1 MMPSSS
7 NFRTLFDT
15 VLRLASTAFAI
26 SRNDFRASA
35 FKSRRILTSRSSRT
49 AEAIVSSPR
58 DVRTLELLRRPC
70 GLTRTMFRL
79 LSIFRSSVRFGRLRV
94 YICPKF
100 CPRHQTGSPS
110 PSRREGYGNRSEHT
124 GESEEDDR
132 GFGAET
138 DRDRKDSL
146 DRPAVR
152 RRARGASAHHDPR
165 DFAGQRRIQARGGE
179 TGR

>member
-7 NFRTLFDT
+7 NFRTRFDT

-35 FKSRRILTSRSSRT
+35 FKSRRILTSRSSRR
-49 AEAIVSSPR
+49 AGAIVSSPT
-58 DVRTLELLRRPC
+58 DFLSFELLRHPC
-70 GLTRTMFRL
+70 GTIRTMSHL
-79 LSIFRSSVRFGRLRV
+79 LSIFRSSVPFGRLRV
-94 YICPKF
+94 YICSKF
-100 CPRHQTGSPS
+100 CPRRQTGSPS
-110 PSRREGYGNRSEHT
+110 PSRREGYGNRSEHP

-132 GFGAET
+132 GFRAET

-152 RRARGASAHHDPR
+152 RRARSASAHHDPS

-179 TGR
+179 TG